1 MKRRATLSALFM
13 IPAIATVQ
21 QATAQSSARLTR
33 KELRELMMAAKTKA
47 DHQRI
52 ADHYKAE
59 SDRLIEEAKEHEEM
73 AEMYRKNPP
82 LLAAKHPW
90 AIGEKHCRGI
100 AERLRQAA
108 EKTRALAAMHEAAT
122 AKIA

>member
-13 IPAIATVQ
+13 IPVLSTVQ
-21 QATAQSSARLTR
+21 QATAQSRARLTG
-33 KELRELMMAAKTKA
+33 KELRELIMTAKTKA

-52 ADHYKAE
+52 AGHYKAE
-59 SDRLIEEAKEHEEM
+59 TDRLIEEAKEHEEM
-73 AEMYRKNPP
+73 AVMYRKNPP
-82 LLAAKHPW
+82 YLAAKHPW

-108 EKTRALAAMHEAAT
+108 EKTRALATMHEAAA
-122 AKIA
+122 AKIT

>member
-1 MKRRATLSALFM
+1 MKRRVTLSALLM
-13 IPAIATVQ
+13 IPVISTVQ
-21 QATAQSSARLTR
+21 QATAQSSARLTK
-33 KELRELMMAAKTKA
+33 KELRELMMTAKTKA

-59 SDRLIEEAKEHEEM
+59 ADRLIEEAKEHEEM
-73 AEMYRKNPP
+73 AEVYRKNPP
-82 LLAAKHPW
+82 YLAAKHPW

-108 EKTRALAAMHEAAT
+108 EKARSLATMHEAA
-122 AKIA
+122 AVKAA

>member
-1 MKRRATLSALFM
+1 MNRRTTLSAWLL

-21 QATAQSSARLTR
+21 RAAAQTGARLTK
-33 KELRELMMAAKTKA
+33 KELHGLMQTAKTKA
-47 DHQRI
+47 DHQKI
-52 ADHYKAE
+52 AGHYKAE
-59 SDRLIEEAKEHEEM
+59 AGRLIDEAKEHEEM

-82 LLAAKHPW
+82 YLAAKHPW

-108 EKTRALAAMHEAAT
+108 EKAGALAAMHEAAA
-122 AKIA
+122 AKIG